1 MHCARLA
8 ARFEAHNRD
17 EGRIRVTGQSQDAFA
32 FRTPSLRN
40 VSLTAPYG
48 HSGAFTTLEGVVQH
62 HMSPEQSLN
71 GYDTTEAI
79 LPNLDGAEDWNIQQ
93 NAQERAALIAP
104 VDVPPISLNPDEVA
118 DIVAFLRALTDE
130 DAAAGRLGVPE
141 SVPSGLRVDR

>member
-1 MHCARLA
+1 M
-8 ARFEAHNRD
+8 
-17 EGRIRVTGQSQDAFA
+17 
-32 FRTPSLRN
+32 
-40 VSLTAPYG
+40 
-48 HSGAFTTLEGVVQH
+48 QH

-93 NAQERAALIAP
+93 NAQERAALIAA
-104 VDVPPISLNPDEVA
+104 VDVPPISLTPDEVA

-130 DAAAGRLGVPE
+130 DAAAGRLGVPD